1 MFYINKNCFIQFK
14 TKVLTRFDEFKL
26 FVHDPQE
33 EENLVEKEE
42 DLDVE
47 HNAGLEIISDEIEES
62 FKKFEVVVAQK
73 LDGILAAFKIL
84 CGCSGS
90 EDWCFSSWFQE
101 ILWSYIN
108 FFNYIFLVFHNV
120 SVNLLYVVLVWYA
133 SLLTLIVLYES
144 WYWQYCRVEVK
155 FEMTLSID
163 SILNLHIFWNCLFV
177 LIV

>member
-90 EDWCFSSWFQE
+90 ED
-101 ILWSYIN
+101 
-108 FFNYIFLVFHNV
+108 
-120 SVNLLYVVLVWYA
+120 
-133 SLLTLIVLYES
+133 
-144 WYWQYCRVEVK
+144 
-155 FEMTLSID
+155 
-163 SILNLHIFWNCLFV
+163 
-177 LIV
+177 